1 MNFQGLGKVETADKY
16 IDIAFARANDAANLD
31 REKISDEKLSNP
43 ERSKHIEMAKI
54 DAIADALMKHLSH
67 ILMAFPKV
75 DDLPEFYQQL
85 VKCTLEYS
93 DLKHALGAVNWAVK
107 RISDFRRF
115 YMDKIKR
122 TRDFVSING
131 YRKEYYGR
139 VSSVVKKIKKE
150 LIYLESAR
158 KIMREFPQI
167 KTSMPTIAICGFPN
181 VGKTTLLYKLTGS
194 KPEISNYAFTTK
206 SINVGYIEAAIKFK
220 KQKFQMLDTP
230 GTLNRFEKMNNIEKQ
245 AYLAIKYLAN
255 TMIYVFDLAESFP
268 LEDQKQLFFEL
279 QKFEKPILIYLSKK
293 DVLDEAVVAA
303 FEKDFLKKNKLKHFD
318 VDEMKKKIIKETI
331 VDSSLQQTDLQSS

>member
-16 IDIAFARANDAANLD
+16 IDIAFGRANDAANLD
-31 REKISDEKLSNP
+31 REKISGEKLSNP
-43 ERSKHIEMAKI
+43 ERSKHIELAKVE
-54 DAIADALMKHLSH
+54 AIADTLRQHLSH
-67 ILMAFPKV
+67 ILIAFPKV

-93 DLKHALGAVNWAVK
+93 DLKHALGAVNWADK
-107 RISDFRRF
+107 RIFDFRKF
-115 YMDKIKR
+115 YLDKIKR
-122 TRDFVSING
+122 TRDFISING
-131 YRKEYYGR
+131 YRKEFYGR

-150 LIYLESAR
+150 LEYLEKAR
-158 KIMREFPQI
+158 KILREFPQI
-167 KTSMPTIAICGFPN
+167 KTSIPTIAICGFPN

-206 SINVGYIEAAIKFK
+206 SINVGYIEATIKFK
-220 KQKFQMLDTP
+220 KQKFQLLDTP
-230 GTLNRFEKMNNIEKQ
+230 GTLNRFNKMNNIEKQ

-279 QKFEKPILIYLSKK
+279 QKFEKPILVYLSKK
-293 DVLDEAVVAA
+293 DVLDEAVVSS
-303 FEKDFLKKNKLKHFD
+303 FEKDFLKKNKIKHFD
-318 VDEMKKKIIKETI
+318 IEQLKKIIIKETI
-331 VDSSLQQTDLQSS
+331 TETLDPIQT

>member
-16 IDIAFARANDAANLD
+16 IDIAFARANDAANLA
-31 REKISDEKLSNP
+31 REKIAS
-43 ERSKHIEMAKI
+43 ERMDNLYRSRYIEAAKI
-54 DAIADALMKHLSH
+54 EAIAKAFNKHLSH
-67 ILMAFPKV
+67 ILLAFPNV
-75 DDLPEFYQQL
+75 DELPEFYQQL
-85 VKCTLEYS
+85 IKCTLEYS

-107 RISDFRRF
+107 RIGEFSRF
-115 YMDKIKR
+115 YVQKINQ
-122 TRDFVSING
+122 TRNFPSVNS
-131 YRKEYYGR
+131 YRKEFYGR
-139 VSSVVKKIKKE
+139 SSSVVKKIKKE
-150 LIYLESAR
+150 LECLESAR
-158 KIMREFPQI
+158 RVMKEFPQI
-167 KTSMPTIAICGFPN
+167 KTSMPTVAICGFPN

-194 KPEISNYAFTTK
+194 KPEISSYAFTTK

-279 QKFEKPILIYLSKK
+279 QKFEKPILVYLSKK
-293 DVLDEAVVAA
+293 DVLDESVVAA
-303 FEKDFLKKNKLKHFD
+303 FEKDFLKKNKLKHLD

-331 VDSSLQQTDLQSS
+331 FDVSDPIQT

>member
-16 IDIAFARANDAANLD
+16 IDIAFGRANDAANLD
-31 REKISDEKLSNP
+31 REKITDEKLSNP
-43 ERSKHIEMAKI
+43 DRSKHIEMAKV
-54 DAIADALMKHLSH
+54 DAIEDTLRKHLSH
-67 ILMAFPKV
+67 ILTAFPNI

-122 TRDFVSING
+122 TRDFTSING

-150 LIYLESAR
+150 LLYLESAR

-167 KTSMPTIAICGFPN
+167 KTSIPTITICGFPN

-194 KPEISNYAFTTK
+194 KPEISSYAFTTK
-206 SINVGYIEAAIKFK
+206 SINVAYLEAAIKFK
-220 KQKFQMLDTP
+220 KKKFQLLDTP
-230 GTLNRFEKMNNIEKQ
+230 GTLNRFNKMNNIEKQ
-245 AYLAIKYLAN
+245 AFLAVKYLAN
-255 TMIYVFDLAESFP
+255 MMVYVFDLAESFP

-279 QKFEKPILIYLSKK
+279 QKFEKPMVVYMSKQ
-293 DVLDEAVVAA
+293 DVIDKPIFDA
-303 FEKDFLKKNKLKHFD
+303 FIKDFLDKNKIKYYDADALKK
-318 VDEMKKKIIKETI
+318 MIIKSELEAN
-331 VDSSLQQTDLQSS
+331 SLEEEN

>member
-31 REKISDEKLSNP
+31 REKISEEKLSNP
-43 ERSKHIEMAKI
+43 ERSKHIEMAKV
-54 DAIADALMKHLSH
+54 DAIADALRQHLSH
-67 ILMAFPKV
+67 ILIAFPKI

-93 DLKHALGAVNWAVK
+93 DLKHALGAVNWADK

-115 YMDKIKR
+115 YTDKIKR
-122 TRDFVSING
+122 TRDFISING

-139 VSSVVKKIKKE
+139 VSSVIKKIKKE
-150 LIYLESAR
+150 LEYLEKAR
-158 KIMREFPQI
+158 KILREFPQI

-194 KPEISNYAFTTK
+194 KPEISSYAFTTK
-206 SINVGYIEAAIKFK
+206 SINVAYLEADIKFK
-220 KQKFQMLDTP
+220 KKKFQLLDTP
-230 GTLNRFEKMNNIEKQ
+230 GTLNRFNKMNNIEKQ
-245 AYLAIKYLAN
+245 AFLAIKYLAN
-255 TMIYVFDLAESFP
+255 TLVYVFDLAESFP

-279 QKFEKPILIYLSKK
+279 QKFEKPMVVYMSKQ
-293 DVLDEAVVAA
+293 DVIDKPIFDA
-303 FEKDFLKKNKLKHFD
+303 FISDFLDKNKIKYYDIDALKK
-318 VDEMKKKIIKETI
+318 MIIKSDLE
-331 VDSSLQQTDLQSS
+331 SNSLEED